1 MIPSKCLLHSF
12 DFLNGMNQVVIYS
25 HGGFSCSCFPRLR
38 SKTQILTLEG
48 NSNTSYICRHLVL
61 MNKTEEE
68 DQIDF
73 GGMPIQ
79 AWERVFLGANLL
91 RLLRTMLQRK
101 AVNPKSSFV
110 EAGLD
115 KYQLMK
121 SAMELTGI
129 NEEKIPIVDLFI

>member
-1 MIPSKCLLHSF
+1 MS
-12 DFLNGMNQVVIYS
+12 
-25 HGGFSCSCFPRLR
+25 
-38 SKTQILTLEG
+38 
-48 NSNTSYICRHLVL
+48 
-61 MNKTEEE
+61 KTEEE

-73 GGMPIQ
+73 GRMPIQ